1 MEKINVDFKKTC
13 KILFGQE
20 IGELFEFA
28 PYLSETNWPY
38 VMGKSCVSGKQVML
52 SGPHY
57 QKNARFASQEEI
69 PTLKFTPVSI
79 DDIKDIDSL
88 FAAASENAV
97 YCGNKIF
104 GKSIGVETADNIVD
118 GIEVHNSHD
127 IYQSKYM
134 AYCSVGRY
142 AESSY
147 GVNNFQFARNCL
159 RCHVCFLKGA
169 QRCFE
174 TYMTCGISDSY
185 YTMNCTSCTDLMFS
199 FNLRSKSNC
208 IGNLQLT
215 RERYLALKQKLVSE
229 MAEKLKKGK
238 RLFSLADMMKGAA
251 GAEEEREKI
260 SPETEKALCT
270 ALRIVLQKEHKD
282 VARLTPW
289 LEKRAITVKKT
300 KGAGGASVLKYE
312 TPTLKEIASAKL
324 APLEMALQSAAGC
337 IEISDGE
344 MPSLAEVAA
353 RAAGKA
359 LLTLEMNEG
368 NNLNVRQ
375 APVMYDSTDTERL
388 WFSLHSKHS
397 GMSSIVTDSE
407 YCFGGYIRILEC
419 QFCLSC
425 NNTTKCSGCL
435 ECDSCFSCRNC
446 FFCHNCENVE
456 EGILCFN
463 LKGARYAILNQSV
476 SKEEYM
482 RVKRMLLD
490 YLNCE
495 LETKGAFERSIFA
508 LSPSH
513 LEAKQRGKPAVP
525 V

>member
-1 MEKINVDFKKTC
+1 MEKINADFKKTC

-20 IGELFEFA
+20 IGELKEFA
-28 PYLSETNWPY
+28 PYLSESNWPY
-38 VMGKSCVSGKQVML
+38 VMGGSCVSGKQVML

-57 QKNARFASQEEI
+57 SKSARFASQEEI
-69 PTLKFTPVSI
+69 PSLKFAPVSI
-79 DDIKDIDSL
+79 NDIKDIDSL
-88 FAAASENAV
+88 FAAAAENAV

-118 GIEVHNSHD
+118 SIEVHKSHD

-134 AYCSVGRY
+134 AYCSVGRF

-147 GVNNFQFARNCL
+147 GVNNFQFARNSM
-159 RCHVCFLKGA
+159 RCHICFLKGA

-174 TYMTCGISDSY
+174 TYLTSGISDSY

-208 IGNLQLT
+208 IGNRQLT

-229 MAEKLKKGK
+229 MAEKLKKDK
-238 RLFSLADMMKGAA
+238 RLFSLADMFRGAS
-251 GAEEEREKI
+251 GEEKELEGI
-260 SPETEKALCT
+260 SPETEKALST
-270 ALRIVLQKEHKD
+270 ALRIVLQKEHKE

-289 LEKRAITVKKT
+289 LEKRAVKVRRT

-312 TPTLKEIASAKL
+312 TPTLKGIAASKL
-324 APLEMALQSAAGC
+324 APLEMALQSATKC
-337 IEISDGE
+337 IELGE
-344 MPSLAEVAA
+344 GETPSLGEVAK
-353 RAAGKA
+353 RAAATA

-375 APVMYDSTDTERL
+375 APVKYDSTDTERL

-407 YCFGGYIRILEC
+407 YCFGGYIRILES
-419 QFCLSC
+419 QFCVSC
-425 NNTTKCSGCL
+425 NNITKCSGCF

-446 FFCHNCENVE
+446 LFCHNCENVE

-490 YLNCE
+490 YINGE
-495 LETKGAFERSIFA
+495 LEKKGALERSVFSLA
-508 LSPSH
+508 AHS
-513 LEAKQRGKPAVP
+513 ETKKGGKASVP

>member
-1 MEKINVDFKKTC
+1 MKKINMDFKKTC

-20 IGELFEFA
+20 IGELEEFA
-28 PYLSETNWPY
+28 PYLSESNWPY
-38 VMGKSCVSGKQVML
+38 AMGKSCASGKDVLL

-57 QKNARFASQEEI
+57 QKSARFASQEEI
-69 PTLKFTPVSI
+69 PALKFTPVSI
-79 DDIKDIDSL
+79 NDIKDIDSL
-88 FAAASENAV
+88 FAAAAENAV
-97 YCGNKIF
+97 YCGNKVF

-185 YTMNCTSCTDLMFS
+185 YTMNCTSCTDLMFC

-208 IGNLQLT
+208 IGNLQLA

-229 MAEKLKKGK
+229 MAEKLKRDK
-238 RLFSLADMMKGAA
+238 RLFSLADMFRGEP
-251 GAEEEREKI
+251 GEEKEREKI
-260 SPETEKALCT
+260 SPETEKALST
-270 ALRIVLQKEHKD
+270 ALRIVLQKEHGD
-282 VARLTPW
+282 VARMAPW
-289 LEKRAITVKKT
+289 LERRAIGVKRT
-300 KGAGGASVLKYE
+300 AGAGGASVLKYE
-312 TPTLKEIASAKL
+312 TPTLKGIASGKL
-324 APLEMALQSAAGC
+324 ASLEKALQTATSC
-337 IEISDGE
+337 ISIGDGE
-344 MPSLAEVAA
+344 MPSLGEVAK
-353 RAAGKA
+353 RAASIA
-359 LLTLEMNEG
+359 LLTLEMKEG

-375 APVMYDSTDTERL
+375 VPVMYDSTNTERL

-419 QFCLSC
+419 QFCVSC
-425 NNTTKCSGCL
+425 NNITKCSGCF

-490 YLNCE
+490 YINGE
-495 LETKGAFERSIFA
+495 LEGKGELQRSVF
-508 LSPSH
+508 SFS
-513 LEAKQRGKPAVP
+513 QN
-525 V
+525 